1 MIETVT
7 NNAHNCEPENIA
19 AYIEGELDT
28 TARLTLEEHIKD
40 CDRCVLELQEQRRFM
55 CELDSAFRSP
65 FQLAV
70 PPNFA
75 QVVAVHAESDM
86 RGVRN
91 SAEHKRALQFCILL
105 GLAAF
110 ILLGAAASK
119 AEIAGAASAINKVA
133 GILSLIARSTY
144 EAAAGLAAMARLLS
158 RSVVSASPITSIAG
172 LVVIVIAIGLLSRLV
187 IRYHRTRLVD

>member
-1 MIETVT
+1 MT
-7 NNAHNCEPENIA
+7 NAHHDCERENIA
-19 AYIEGELDT
+19 AYIEGELEPST
-28 TARLTLEEHIKD
+28 RIALEEHIKQ

-65 FQLAV
+65 FELAV
-70 PPNFA
+70 PTNFA

-91 SAEHKRALQFCILL
+91 TAEHKRALQFCILL

-119 AEIAGAASAINKVA
+119 AELVGAASAVNKAA
-133 GILSLIARSTY
+133 GVFGLVSRTIY
-144 EAAAGLAAMARLLS
+144 EAATGLASMARLLS
-158 RSVVSASPITSIAG
+158 RSLITASPITGLAG
-172 LVVIVIAIGLLSRLV
+172 FIIILVAIGLLSRLL

>member
-1 MIETVT
+1 MT
-7 NNAHNCEPENIA
+7 NNAHTCEPENIA
-19 AYIEGELDT
+19 AYIEGELDPA
-28 TARLTLEEHIKD
+28 ARLTLEGHIKD

-70 PPNFA
+70 PANFA

-86 RGVRN
+86 RGVRQIG
-91 SAEHKRALQFCILL
+91 EHKRALQFCILL

-119 AEIAGAASAINKVA
+119 AEIAGAASAVNKAA
-133 GILSLIARSTY
+133 GILSFIFRTIY
-144 EAAAGLAAMARLLS
+144 EAAAGLASMARLLS
-158 RSVVSASPITSIAG
+158 RSLMAASPITGFAA
-172 LVVIVIAIGLLSRLV
+172 LVVVVIAVGLLSRLV
-187 IRYHRTRLVD
+187 VRYHRTRLVD

>member
-1 MIETVT
+1 MTT
-7 NNAHNCEPENIA
+7 NAHTCEPENIA
-19 AYIEGELDT
+19 AYIEGELEPD
-28 TARLTLEEHIKD
+28 ARLALEEHIKD
-40 CDRCVLELQEQRRFM
+40 CDRCVLELQEQRSFM

-70 PPNFA
+70 PANFA

-86 RGVRN
+86 SGVRKT
-91 SAEHKRALQFCILL
+91 AEHKRALQFCILL

-119 AEIAGAASAINKVA
+119 AEIAGAASAIDKAA
-133 GILSLIARSTY
+133 GILSFVARTIY
-144 EAAAGLAAMARLLS
+144 EAAAGLVSMARLLS
-158 RSVVSASPITSIAG
+158 RSLMAASPLTGLAG
-172 LVVIVIAIGLLSRLV
+172 LVVIAIAVGLLSRLV

>member
-1 MIETVT
+1 V
-7 NNAHNCEPENIA
+7 NNHDHICEPENIA
-19 AYIEGELDT
+19 AYIEGDLESS
-28 TARLTLEEHIKD
+28 ARIALEEHIKQ

-65 FQLAV
+65 FELAV
-70 PPNFA
+70 PTNFA

-91 SAEHKRALQFCILL
+91 TAEHKRALQFCILL

-119 AEIAGAASAINKVA
+119 AEIAGAASAVSKAA
-133 GILSLIARSTY
+133 GIFGLIARTIY
-144 EAAAGLAAMARLLS
+144 EAAAGLASMARLLS
-158 RSVVSASPITSIAG
+158 RSLLAASPIIGFAVFIVIA
-172 LVVIVIAIGLLSRLV
+172 IAIGLLSLLIV
-187 IRYHRTRLVD
+187 RYHRTRVVD

>member
-1 MIETVT
+1 MT
-7 NNAHNCEPENIA
+7 NNAHTCEPESIA
-19 AYIEGELDT
+19 AYIEGELDPA
-28 TARLTLEEHIKD
+28 ARLTLEGHIKH

-70 PPNFA
+70 PANFA

-105 GLAAF
+105 GVAAF

-119 AEIAGAASAINKVA
+119 AEIAGAASAINKAA
-133 GILSLIARSTY
+133 GILSFVVRTIY
-144 EAAAGLAAMARLLS
+144 EAAAGLASTARLLS
-158 RSVVSASPITSIAG
+158 RSLMAALPSQASR
-172 LVVIVIAIGLLSRLV
+172 V
-187 IRYHRTRLVD
+187 

>member
-1 MIETVT
+1 MTT
-7 NNAHNCEPENIA
+7 ALHTCEPEKIA
-19 AYIEGELDT
+19 AYIEGDLDVS
-28 TARLTLEEHIKD
+28 ARIDLEEHLKQ
-40 CDRCVLELQEQRRFM
+40 CDPCVLELQQQRQFM
-55 CELDSAFRSP
+55 CELNSAFSNP
-65 FQLAV
+65 FELAV

-119 AEIAGAASAINKVA
+119 AELVGAASAVSKAA
-133 GILSLIARSTY
+133 GILGLIARTIY
-144 EAAAGLAAMARLLS
+144 EAFSGLASMARLLS
-158 RSVVSASPITSIAG
+158 RSLMSASLLASLGAF
-172 LVVIVIAIGLLSRLV
+172 VIVAFAVVLLSRLIV
-187 IRYHRTRLVD
+187 RYHRTRVVE

>member
-1 MIETVT
+1 VT
-7 NNAHNCEPENIA
+7 NNAHTCEPDNIA
-19 AYIEGELDT
+19 AYIEGELEPA
-28 TARLTLEEHIKD
+28 ARLALEEHIKD
-40 CDRCVLELQEQRRFM
+40 CDPCVLELQEQRRFM

-70 PPNFA
+70 PANFA

-119 AEIAGAASAINKVA
+119 AEIAGAASAINKAA
-133 GILSLIARSTY
+133 GILSFIARTIY
-144 EAAAGLAAMARLLS
+144 EAAAGLASMARLLS
-158 RSVVSASPITSIAG
+158 RSLMAASPLTGFAG
-172 LVVIVIAIGLLSRLV
+172 IVVIVIAVGLLSRLIV
-187 IRYHRTRLVD
+187 RYHRTRLVD